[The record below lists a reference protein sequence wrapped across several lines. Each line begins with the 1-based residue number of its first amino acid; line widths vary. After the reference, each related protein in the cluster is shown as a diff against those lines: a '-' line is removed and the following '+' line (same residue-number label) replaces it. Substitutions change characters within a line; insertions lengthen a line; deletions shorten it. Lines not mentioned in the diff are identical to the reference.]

1 MCGEQLQVDTYQLN
15 MLHLEQSSDCLKVW
29 PTGIHGCR
37 TWRCSGGNWPVPSHQ
52 RCFWACTGGAWNYWV
67 AVNWQICTVQCSK
80 TKRRLKQ
87 RQGHVSN
94 AVHPR
99 AGLTGLAGGPGSPA
113 DAPRGKPTHDDAS
126 PAGQTLKYTFKTTK
140 KIIPFRT
147 LPCCLQWTL
156 PRSLQLSNTAQFR
169 LTLHCRY
176 PRHSFSVEKL
186 FQLTFK
192 FCRFLPG
199 LLNPVMLLFTRYF

>member
-1 MCGEQLQVDTYQLN
+1 MFRRELTRPFSPALLLSLYRWGLKSL
-15 MLHLEQSSDCLKVW
+15 SS
-29 PTGIHGCR
+29 
-37 TWRCSGGNWPVPSHQ
+37 SN
-52 RCFWACTGGAWNYWV
+52 A
-67 AVNWQICTVQCSK
+67 QCSAQRQ
-80 TKRRLKQ
+80 KRRLKQ

-176 PRHSFSVEKL
+176 LRHSFSVNKL
-186 FQLTFK
+186 FQQTIK